1 MQQINWDEVK
11 EEWVSPN
18 ISRRLIYLNNVMVA
32 KLFLRKGT
40 FVPEHHH
47 ESEQI
52 TWVFKG
58 ALEFQIQGRKIVVGE
73 GQVLPIPSN
82 VPHAATAIED
92 TEEVDIFSPIRRDW
106 LEGRDSYL
114 RGT

>member
-1 MQQINWDEVK
+1 
-11 EEWVSPN
+11 
-18 ISRRLIYLNNVMVA
+18 
-32 KLFLRKGT
+32 
-40 FVPEHHH
+40 
-47 ESEQI
+47 
-52 TWVFKG
+52 
-58 ALEFQIQGRKIVVGE
+58 VVGE